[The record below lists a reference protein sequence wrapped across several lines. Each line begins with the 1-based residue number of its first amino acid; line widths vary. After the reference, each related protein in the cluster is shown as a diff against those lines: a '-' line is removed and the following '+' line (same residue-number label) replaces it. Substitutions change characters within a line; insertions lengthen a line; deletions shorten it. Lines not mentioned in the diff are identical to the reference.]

1 MAELPQKHRVSVSG
15 VLKILGVSRSGYRA
29 WKQRVPSVSEK
40 HRVHIKDAIKQ
51 IYDGSH
57 QNYGAPKITEML
69 HRQGESIAEKTVGNY
84 MRQMGIKAQWVK
96 PYTVTT
102 IDSDFSSELQNI
114 LDEQFNPSRPD
125 AVWVSDITYIWTYNG
140 FVYLTSIMD
149 LYSRK
154 IIAWVLSQSLEA
166 IYKIEEM
173 IRNKTPGE
181 KYEERQKQS
190 RPVMDALFEWLH
202 TMEDSVDRSSLI
214 GDAILYTLNQ
224 EVYLRRYLEDG
235 HLSIDNNSA
244 ERALKNFAVGRR
256 NWLFAKSVR
265 GADASALVYSI
276 TETALLNH
284 LKPYAYLTYIL
295 DELRKMGAFP
305 KEEELK
311 KLLPWSEDL
320 PEYCRTK
327 LKK

>member
-40 HRVHIKDAIKQ
+40 HRDHIKDAIKQ

-166 IYKIEEM
+166 IHVVECVNKAEQM
-173 IRNKTPGE
+173 RNVTSPLVFH
-181 KYEERQKQS
+181 S
-190 RPVMDALFEWLH
+190 
-202 TMEDSVDRSSLI
+202 DRGIQFVS
-214 GDAILYTLNQ
+214 Q
-224 EVYLRRYLEDG
+224 
-235 HLSIDNNSA
+235 
-244 ERALKNFAVGRR
+244 
-256 NWLFAKSVR
+256 
-265 GADASALVYSI
+265 
-276 TETALLNH
+276 
-284 LKPYAYLTYIL
+284 
-295 DELRKMGAFP
+295 AF
-305 KEEELK
+305 
-311 KLLPWSEDL
+311 
-320 PEYCRTK
+320 
-327 LKK
+327 

>member
-40 HRVHIKDAIKQ
+40 HRDHIKDAIKQ

-102 IDSDFSSELQNI
+102 IDSDFNSELQNI

-125 AVWVSDITYIWTYNG
+125 VVWVSDITYIWTYNG

-166 IYKIEEM
+166 IHVVECVNKAKQMRNVTSPLVFHSDRGIQFVSQAFQKVTEGMINSYSKKAYPWDNACIESFHSLLKREWLNRFKIFDYKHAYCLVFEYIETFYNTVRIHSHCGYLSPDEYEKQY
-173 IRNKTPGE
+173 RNKLLE
-181 KYEERQKQS
+181 LEQKL
-190 RPVMDALFEWLH
+190 A
-202 TMEDSVDRSSLI
+202 
-214 GDAILYTLNQ
+214 G
-224 EVYLRRYLEDG
+224 
-235 HLSIDNNSA
+235 
-244 ERALKNFAVGRR
+244 
-256 NWLFAKSVR
+256 
-265 GADASALVYSI
+265 
-276 TETALLNH
+276 
-284 LKPYAYLTYIL
+284 
-295 DELRKMGAFP
+295 
-305 KEEELK
+305 
-311 KLLPWSEDL
+311 
-320 PEYCRTK
+320 
-327 LKK
+327 